1 MKTFNIK
8 IIADDDVSLRTITS
22 IASLHI
28 IGINGISNVVCEE
41 IEISDKQ
48 NTEQNDFR
56 GLTLGEIN
64 EKIEKTRTLK
74 DYIELCVYRI
84 NNFIDTSPDLIVKS
98 TEKRMI
104 DRIRKFVQTEIL
116 SPEEFQNSYDLL
128 IGGIYKINMSI
139 KSLEDGLR
147 YLEYQIIPGEKDHIE
162 YQRINVEKNIK
173 ELKQKRAGY
182 FLSINILIK
191 SSE

>member
-1 MKTFNIK
+1 MK
-8 IIADDDVSLRTITS
+8 IIAEDDVTLHSITS

-28 IGINGISNVVCEE
+28 IGVNGISNVVSEE
-41 IEISDKQ
+41 IEISGKQ

-56 GLTLGEIN
+56 GLTLGQIN
-64 EKIEKTRTLK
+64 KKIEETRSLK
-74 DYIELCVYRI
+74 DYIELCLYRI
-84 NNFIDTSPDLIVKS
+84 NNFIDPSPDLLVKS

-104 DRIRKFVQTEIL
+104 DGIRKFVQTETL

-147 YLEYQIIPGEKDHIE
+147 YLEHQIIPGEENHIE
-162 YQRINVEKNIK
+162 YQRINVEKAIK

-182 FLSINILIK
+182 FLSIKILIK